1 MEITEKKQT
10 SKKDKK
16 IDSDWNIRPYLAIGL
31 IAFIVI
37 CSCILV
43 VCVLFRFSAIKE
55 SFGVF

>member
-31 IAFIVI
+31 IAFIEI
-37 CSCILV
+37 GRASCRERV
-43 VCVLFRFSAIKE
+43 SA
-55 SFGVF
+55 